1 MPEESVRPL
10 ERGLAVLR
18 ALTVTDG
25 ARASDLVR
33 ATGLARSTVD
43 RVVATLDHLG
53 YVRVRGQEL
62 RLAPRL
68 MELGNAYLA
77 ASGLTGEV
85 AARTARLADEL
96 DESVSLA
103 VPDGDGVRFVTQA
116 ARRRAMSVVFR
127 IGDLLPPERCAP
139 GALFADAWDEE
150 RWGAWRARVAAG
162 TTADAFPALPPGP
175 APADLPDL
183 ASRVA
188 RSRETGWALDD
199 QLIEPGLIA
208 VAVPVRDGAGRIR
221 YALSVVS
228 HTSRHTATGLA
239 EAMLPRLRAEA
250 EHLASLGAARAVP
263 AQAEASASPGPSAS
277 SGASAAPRVSAS
289 PRASASPRPSAPPDA
304 PDPLATRADLAAKAD
319 LGAGFLQSLAR
330 GLTVLR
336 ALGEAR
342 GDGLPLTALAT
353 ATGLPR
359 ATARRCLRT
368 LELAGYAAH
377 DGRLYR
383 PLPRIL
389 ELGHAALSRLTFAEL
404 AEPHLRDLTDRVHQ
418 SASVTVLDGTDI
430 LYVARA
436 ATVRVM
442 SVHITVGTRFPAYAT
457 AMGRVLL
464 AGLPDAER
472 ARRLRAAPPRALT
485 PHTVTDPGELA
496 RLVDRVA
503 ADGHAVADQELE
515 EGLRS
520 VAVPV
525 RDARGR
531 VVAALNVARHAGSGP
546 ASATRDALLPVL
558 RETAAAIE
566 TDLHTAARFNRD
578 VENTI

>member
-18 ALTVTDG
+18 ALAVAEPG
-25 ARASDLVR
+25 QLRAGDLVR

-43 RVVATLDHLG
+43 RVVTTLGRLG
-53 YVRVRGQEL
+53 YVRTRGQQL
-62 RLAPRL
+62 HLAPRL

-116 ARRRAMSVVFR
+116 ARRRAMSVAFR

-139 GALFADAWDEE
+139 GALFADAWGEQE
-150 RWGAWRARVAAG
+150 WAAWHARVAAVP
-162 TTADAFPALPPGP
+162 AHEAYPALPPGP
-175 APADLPDL
+175 APTAAPDL
-183 ASRVA
+183 HARVA
-188 RSRETGWALDD
+188 RARETGWALDD

-208 VAVPVRDGAGRIR
+208 VAVPVRDTTGRVR
-221 YALSVVS
+221 YALSAVS
-228 HTSRHTATGLA
+228 HTSRYTAEALA

-250 EHLASLGAARAVP
+250 ARLEGLSGPEPESEPEPGVP
-263 AQAEASASPGPSAS
+263 VTVKEEPGP
-277 SGASAAPRVSAS
+277 
-289 PRASASPRPSAPPDA
+289 
-304 PDPLATRADLAAKAD
+304 
-319 LGAGFLQSLAR
+319 GFLQSLAR
-330 GLTVLR
+330 GLAVLR

-342 GDGLPLTALAT
+342 GEGLPLTALAA

-359 ATARRCLRT
+359 ATARRCLHT
-368 LELAGYAAH
+368 LEQAGYAAH
-377 DGRLYR
+377 DGRLFR
-383 PLPRIL
+383 PLPRVL

-404 AEPHLRDLTDRVHQ
+404 AEPHLRELADRMHQ

-430 LYVARA
+430 RYVARA

-442 SVHITVGTRFPAYAT
+442 SVRITVGTRFPAYAT

-464 AGLPDAER
+464 AGLPRQER
-472 ARRLRAAPPRALT
+472 ERLLKAAPPRALT
-485 PHTVTDPGELA
+485 PRTPTDPVELA
-496 RLVDRVA
+496 RVLDRAA
-503 ADGHAVADQELE
+503 ADGHATADQELE
-515 EGLRS
+515 DGLRS

-525 RDARGR
+525 RDAAGQ
-531 VVAALNVARHAGSGP
+531 VVAALNIAQHAGTAPLSR
-546 ASATRDALLPVL
+546 TRDALLPAL
-558 RETAAAIE
+558 RATAAAIE
-566 TDLHTAARFNRD
+566 TDLHTAARFNEVRMS
-578 VENTI
+578 

>member
-1 MPEESVRPL
+1 MPEEPAGESVRPL

-18 ALTVTDG
+18 ALAAADPGHV
-25 ARASDLVR
+25 RAGDLVR

-43 RVVATLDHLG
+43 RVVATLVRLG
-53 YVRVRGQEL
+53 YVRVDGQEL
-62 RLAPRL
+62 HLTPRL

-85 AARTARLADEL
+85 AERTVRLADEL

-116 ARRRAMSVVFR
+116 ARRRAMSVAFR

-150 RWGAWRARVAAG
+150 RWAAWRARVAAG
-162 TTADAFPALPPGP
+162 PAESAFPALPPGP
-175 APADLPDL
+175 GPADIPDL
-183 ASRVA
+183 AARVA

-208 VAVPVRDGAGRIR
+208 VAVPVRDRAGRAR
-221 YALSVVS
+221 YALSAVS
-228 HTSRHTATGLA
+228 HTSRHTARGLA
-239 EAMLPRLRAEA
+239 AAVLPRLRAEA
-250 EHLASLGAARAVP
+250 GRLEVLAAADPEPP
-263 AQAEASASPGPSAS
+263 AAASAPVHAT
-277 SGASAAPRVSAS
+277 
-289 PRASASPRPSAPPDA
+289 
-304 PDPLATRADLAAKAD
+304 DPAAAKAE
-319 LGAGFLQSLAR
+319 LGPEFLQSLAR
-330 GLTVLR
+330 GLAVLR
-336 ALGEAR
+336 ALGGAR
-342 GDGLPLTALAT
+342 GDGLPLTALAA
-353 ATGLPR
+353 ATGLTR

-389 ELGHAALSRLTFAEL
+389 ELGHAALSRLTFADI
-404 AEPHLRDLTDRVHQ
+404 AEPHVRELTERVHQ

-442 SVHITVGTRFPAYAT
+442 SVRITLGTRFPAYAT

-464 AGLPDAER
+464 AGLPAPER
-472 ARRLRAAPPRALT
+472 ERLLREAPPRALT
-485 PHTVTDPGELA
+485 PLTVTDTGELA
-496 RLVDRVA
+496 RVLERVA
-503 ADGHAVADQELE
+503 ADGWATADQELE

-525 RDARGR
+525 RDAAGR
-531 VVAALNVARHAGSGP
+531 VVAALNVARHAGTAP
-546 ASATRDALLPVL
+546 LADTRDALLPAL
-558 RETAAAIE
+558 RGTAAAIE
-566 TDLHTAARFNRD
+566 ADLHTAARFQAVRLP
-578 VENTI
+578 

>member
-1 MPEESVRPL
+1 MPEEPASESVRPL

-18 ALTVTDG
+18 ALALAEPG
-25 ARASDLVR
+25 RLRAGDLVR
-33 ATGLARSTVD
+33 ATGLARATVD
-43 RVVATLDHLG
+43 RVVATLVRLG
-53 YVRVRGQEL
+53 HVRVRGQEL
-62 RLAPRL
+62 HLTPRL

-85 AARTARLADEL
+85 AERTVRLADEL

-103 VPDGDGVRFVTQA
+103 VPDGDGVRFVAQV
-116 ARRRAMSVVFR
+116 ARRRAMSVAFR

-150 RWGAWRARVAAG
+150 RWAAWRARVAAG
-162 TTADAFPALPPGP
+162 PAESAFPALPPGP
-175 APADLPDL
+175 APADVPDL
-183 ASRVA
+183 ADRVA

-208 VAVPVRDGAGRIR
+208 VAVPVRDGAGRVR
-221 YALSVVS
+221 CALSAVS
-228 HTSRHTATGLA
+228 HTSRHTAEGLA
-239 EAMLPRLRAEA
+239 AAVLPRLRAEA
-250 EHLASLGAARAVP
+250 GHLEVLLAADPGPPGGAP
-263 AQAEASASPGPSAS
+263 ATPAEATD
-277 SGASAAPRVSAS
+277 AAPDTDTDSVA
-289 PRASASPRPSAPPDA
+289 
-304 PDPLATRADLAAKAD
+304 AAKAE
-319 LGAGFLQSLAR
+319 LGPDFLRSLAR
-330 GLTVLR
+330 GLAVLR
-336 ALGEAR
+336 ALGGAR
-342 GDGLPLTALAT
+342 GDGLPLTALAS

-368 LELAGYAAH
+368 LERAGYAAH

-383 PLPRIL
+383 PLPRVL
-389 ELGHAALSRLTFAEL
+389 ELGHAALSRLTFAEI
-404 AEPHLRDLTDRVHQ
+404 AEPHVRELTERVHQ

-442 SVHITVGTRFPAYAT
+442 SVRITLGTRFPAYAT

-464 AGLPDAER
+464 AGLPAPER
-472 ARRLRAAPPRALT
+472 ERLLRQVPPRALT
-485 PHTVTDPGELA
+485 PLTVTDTDELA
-496 RLVDRVA
+496 RVLERVA
-503 ADGHAVADQELE
+503 ADGCATADQELE

-525 RDARGR
+525 RDAAGR
-531 VVAALNVARHAGSGP
+531 VVAALNVARHAGTAP
-546 ASATRDALLPVL
+546 LAETRDALLPAL

-566 TDLHTAARFNRD
+566 ADLHTAARFQAVRLP
-578 VENTI
+578 

>member
-18 ALTVTDG
+18 ALAVAEPG
-25 ARASDLVR
+25 QVRPGDLVR
-33 ATGLARSTVD
+33 ATTLARSTVD
-43 RVVATLDHLG
+43 RIVATLIRLG
-53 YVRVRGQEL
+53 YVRARGQEL
-62 RLAPRL
+62 HLTPRL

-116 ARRRAMSVVFR
+116 ARRRAMSVAFR

-150 RWGAWRARVAAG
+150 RWAAWRARVAAG
-162 TTADAFPALPPGP
+162 PARDAFPALPPGP
-175 APADLPDL
+175 APTTTPDL
-183 ASRVA
+183 AARVA
-188 RSRETGWALDD
+188 QARETGWALDD

-208 VAVPVRDGAGRIR
+208 VAVPVRDTTGHIR

-228 HTSRHTATGLA
+228 HTSRYTARGLA

-250 EHLASLGAARAVP
+250 KGL
-263 AQAEASASPGPSAS
+263 EALRDTERPGSFETPPTEGLPPVGPLPLTDPPQPSD
-277 SGASAAPRVSAS
+277 PT
-289 PRASASPRPSAPPDA
+289 
-304 PDPLATRADLAAKAD
+304 DPLAAKEE
-319 LGAGFLQSLAR
+319 LGPGFLQSLAR
-330 GLTVLR
+330 GLAVLR

-342 GDGLPLTALAT
+342 GDGLPLTALAA

-404 AEPHLRDLTDRVHQ
+404 AEPHLRELADRVHQ

-464 AGLPDAER
+464 AGLPEAER
-472 ARRLRAAPPRALT
+472 ERLLKASEPRALT
-485 PHTVTDPGELA
+485 PRTVTDPAELA
-496 RLVDRVA
+496 RVLDRA
-503 ADGHAVADQELE
+503 AAEGHATADQELE
-515 EGLRS
+515 DGLRS

-525 RDARGR
+525 RDAAGH
-531 VVAALNVARHAGSGP
+531 VIAALNIAQHAGP
-546 ASATRDALLPVL
+546 APLSQSRDTLLPAL
-558 RETAAAIE
+558 RATAAAIE
-566 TDLHTAARFNRD
+566 ADLHTAARFNAVRFP
-578 VENTI
+578 